1 MPRYPSASQ
10 TVQAMPS
17 GVFSKVAH
25 RIAAITG
32 ERYPLHV
39 GDTWLAP
46 ADGCHLSDFSEL
58 DHPGMHTYAPP
69 RGEPTLMD
77 AITDFR
83 GVEAERVIVCAGA
96 TGGLGALAC
105 ATVSPGEEVLILS
118 PFWPLIRGIVS
129 LHHGVPVEVPTLGVN
144 EPETLLALL
153 QQRVTDRT
161 AAIYVNTPNNPTGR
175 IYSSKMVHAIA
186 EFARSHGLWIW
197 SDDVY
202 EGIVFDGQVTSVRDC
217 APERTFSVYSFSKT
231 YGMAGNR
238 CGYIVGPSVE
248 AMASVRKATVHHYYS
263 ACTASQL
270 AAAAV
275 LRNGSE
281 WLENAVSHYRRA
293 GHAAADRLSLERP
306 QGGTFLFVD
315 VSAALDD
322 RGLQGFMI
330 DCIDRG
336 LILAPGDSCGEHY
349 PSHVRVCFTSAKP
362 DVVERGVEVL
372 ANLLS
377 D

>member
-10 TVQAMPS
+10 TVQGMPS

-39 GDTWLAP
+39 GDTWLQP
-46 ADGCHLSDFSEL
+46 ASGCHLSDFSEA

-77 AITDFR
+77 TITGLR
-83 GVEAERVIVCAGA
+83 GVQAERVIVCSGA

-105 ATVSPGEEVLILS
+105 ATVSPGEEVLVLA
-118 PFWPLIRGIVS
+118 PFWPLIRGIVT
-129 LHHGVPVEVPTLGVN
+129 LHHGVPVEVPTLGIDDPAELV
-144 EPETLLALL
+144 ALL
-153 QQRVTDRT
+153 KERVTERT

-175 IYSSKMVHAIA
+175 VYSEAMMEAIA
-186 EFARSHGLWIW
+186 GFARAHGLWIW

-202 EGIVFDGQVTSVRDC
+202 EGIVFEGGAPSMGAV

-238 CGYIVGPSVE
+238 CGYILGPSAE
-248 AMASVRKATVHHYYS
+248 MMSSVRKATVHHYYS
-263 ACTASQL
+263 ACTGSQL

-275 LRNGSE
+275 LKGGSS
-281 WLENAVSHYRRA
+281 WLETAVNHYRQA
-293 GHAAADRLSLERP
+293 GYSAADTLGLERP
-306 QGGTFLFVD
+306 QGGTFLFID
-315 VSAALDD
+315 VSAVLDE

-336 LILAPGDSCGEHY
+336 LILAPGDSCGSDY
-349 PSHVRVCFTSAKP
+349 GSFVRLCFTSAAP
-362 DVVERGVEVL
+362 DVVARGVDVL
-372 ANLLS
+372 AGLLKA
-377 D
+377 

>member
-1 MPRYPSASQ
+1 
-10 TVQAMPS
+10 MPS

-39 GDTWLAP
+39 GDTWLQP
-46 ADGCHLSDFSEL
+46 ASGCHLSDFSEA

-77 AITDFR
+77 TITGLR
-83 GVEAERVIVCAGA
+83 GVQAERVIVCSGA

-105 ATVSPGEEVLILS
+105 ATVSPGEEVLVLA
-118 PFWPLIRGIVS
+118 PFWPLIRGIVT
-129 LHHGVPVEVPTLGVN
+129 LHHGVPVEVPTLGIDDPAELV
-144 EPETLLALL
+144 ALL
-153 QQRVTDRT
+153 KERVTERT

-175 IYSSKMVHAIA
+175 VYSEAMMEAIA
-186 EFARSHGLWIW
+186 GFARAHGLWIW

-202 EGIVFDGQVTSVRDC
+202 EGIVFEGGAPSMGAV

-238 CGYIVGPSVE
+238 CGYILGPSAE
-248 AMASVRKATVHHYYS
+248 MMSSVRKATVHHYYS
-263 ACTASQL
+263 ACTGSQL

-275 LRNGSE
+275 LKGGSS
-281 WLENAVSHYRRA
+281 WLETAVNHYRQA
-293 GHAAADRLSLERP
+293 GYSAADTLGLERP
-306 QGGTFLFVD
+306 QGGTFLFID
-315 VSAALDD
+315 VSAVLDE

-336 LILAPGDSCGEHY
+336 LILAPGDSCGSDY
-349 PSHVRVCFTSAKP
+349 GSFVRLCFTSAAP
-362 DVVERGVEVL
+362 DVVARGVDVL
-372 ANLLS
+372 AGLLKA
-377 D
+377 